1 MSVCPTCG
9 RALPN
14 QDVPYDDL
22 LDLSTSWS
30 SAEKRDWHRYLSE
43 RKAKCNDL
51 LRAEEDL
58 LRILTAKLAIESKRK

>member
-14 QDVPYDDL
+14 EDVTFDTL
-22 LDLSTSWS
+22 LALSTSWS
-30 SAEKRDWHRYLSE
+30 SEEKRDWHRYLAE

-51 LRAEEDL
+51 VRAEEDM
-58 LRILTAKLAIESKRK
+58 LRILTAKLGIESKRK